1 MESAKHDEHADVRAS
16 NMRDMNRELICL
28 HILSRNALTH
38 NNYWININSPKVL
51 VKKYISKELVCFI
64 NRNY

>member
-1 MESAKHDEHADVRAS
+1 MEFVKYDEYVDVRVS

-28 HILSRNALTH
+28 YILLRNVLIY
-38 NNYWININSPKVL
+38 NNYWININFFKVL
-51 VKKYISKELVCFI
+51 VKKYILKELVCFI